1 MINNNEQIR
10 NQVKDAYTKAVQSNN
25 GCGCNCG
32 SGSPKGV
39 ISSEMKAY
47 SDEELKVLPSD
58 AVENSF
64 GCGNPLAYADVKEGD
79 TVLDLGSGA
88 GIDILIAASKVGE
101 RGKVI
106 GVDMTPEMILRAN
119 ENIKKSGFKNVE
131 VRKGTIENLPVDDN
145 SVDLVISNCVINL
158 SPEKEKVFSE
168 IFRVLK
174 KGGKMQVSDIVAENL
189 PENIK
194 NIPEIYNS
202 CLGGAVSEEK
212 YMRLIK
218 NAGLKNA
225 LIKSKFV
232 YESAMLKGIIKSE
245 LPDSSCCAGAIEKMI
260 DEIVPVMD
268 GKVASVKVYA
278 EKV

>member
-1 MINNNEQIR
+1 MSNNNEQIR
-10 NQVKDAYTKAVQSNN
+10 DQVKEAYAKAVQSKS

-202 CLGGAVSEEK
+202 CLGGAVSEEE
-212 YMRLIK
+212 YMGLIK

-245 LPDSSCCAGAIEKMI
+245 LPNSSCCAGAIEKMI

-278 EKV
+278 EKL